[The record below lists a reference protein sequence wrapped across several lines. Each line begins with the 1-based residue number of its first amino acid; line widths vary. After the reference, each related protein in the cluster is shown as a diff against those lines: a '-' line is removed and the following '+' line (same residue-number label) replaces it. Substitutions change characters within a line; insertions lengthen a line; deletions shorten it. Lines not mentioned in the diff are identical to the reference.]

1 MVKDIPIYIPITKK
15 NPQNSWERLWRIA
28 GIFFLFF
35 FKTKSQTLLAQ
46 RHEHKERL
54 WRIAGIFHGYNDFE
68 PALEWYERA
77 LKYWGNFFYFS
88 FEPALKWYEKAL
100 KY

>member
-1 MVKDIPIYIPITKK
+1 VCVCA
-15 NPQNSWERLWRIA
+15 RA
-28 GIFFLFF
+28 
-35 FKTKSQTLLAQ
+35 QTLLAQ

-77 LKYWGNFFYFS
+77 LKYWGNFSYLYFLYFY
-88 FEPALKWYEKAL
+88 FEPALEWFEGAL
-100 KY
+100 KYWGNFFIYFLF